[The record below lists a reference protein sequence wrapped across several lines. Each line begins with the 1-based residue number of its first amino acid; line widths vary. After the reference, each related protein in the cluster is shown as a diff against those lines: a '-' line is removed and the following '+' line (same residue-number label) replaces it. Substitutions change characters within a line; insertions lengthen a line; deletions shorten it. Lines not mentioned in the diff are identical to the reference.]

1 MARECFVI
9 GATKCGD
16 QTSGQW
22 FVRSVD
28 ALHRFSIASAAINA
42 IPVHQLPS
50 YATTRSVLE
59 LQRLMSEALM
69 QLDAASTEVES
80 HGSLVQYKAFA
91 SAFNDLATRA
101 DPHLQLIEAA
111 RAV

>member
-1 MARECFVI
+1 
-9 GATKCGD
+9 
-16 QTSGQW
+16 
-22 FVRSVD
+22 
-28 ALHRFSIASAAINA
+28 
-42 IPVHQLPS
+42 
-50 YATTRSVLE
+50 
-59 LQRLMSEALM
+59 MSEALM